1 MSKPSIQ
8 NVSTTQTFQN
18 WLDKTNEIVD
28 IMRDSAL
35 TASVSGDTT
44 FGDATLVGE
53 FTANTVVVFDEL
65 LTDNIES
72 RTPGTPVVFGN
83 AIRATAVLDPIAATF
98 TYGASG
104 ARTRYTDNITSWDI
118 GYDNTA
124 NSNFQINFG
133 SGGQFSL
140 SPAGILTVPSLVTS
154 TDLQIGTNLTIAGN
168 LEANTANFAAAN
180 GSFTGVFAGNFT
192 GDIFHPA
199 GNKVFENGGPAA
211 NIPAVFTG
219 NVNGTVS
226 SLTNHTTDSLAE
238 KATNPVNLYF
248 TTTRARGSISAGTG
262 ILYTANTG
270 VITLNTDT
278 VRGSLSGGTG
288 IAYNSADGSIAIA
301 STYTEGINNAIAAA
315 NSIKGFIAFDGLT
328 GAVIKSKNLS
338 MSKTGTGAYSITCD
352 ASIRDNTDQWG
363 VVISNVD
370 RGVISRGS
378 SIGSQIDVY
387 NAFVTSRTTTGF
399 TIAATR
405 RFNDVVHFGGND
417 NNSANI
423 FGITAVD
430 PTYITL
436 IVF

>member
-8 NVSTTQTFQN
+8 NITTTQTFQN

-28 IMRDSAL
+28 IIRDSAL

-65 LTDNIES
+65 LTDNIVS
-72 RTPGTPVVFGN
+72 RTPGQPILFGN
-83 AIRATAVLDPIAATF
+83 PVQITAVGSAVAAIF
-98 TYGASG
+98 EYGASG
-104 ARTRYTDNITSWDI
+104 GRTRYTDNITSWDI
-118 GYDNTA
+118 GYDNTS
-124 NSNFQINFG
+124 NSNFQMNFG

-140 SPAGILTVPSLVTS
+140 SPAGVLTVPSLITS

-168 LEANTANFAAAN
+168 LNANTANFASAN

-192 GDIFHPA
+192 GDVYSPS
-199 GNKVFENGGPAA
+199 GTKVFENGGPAS
-211 NIPAVFTG
+211 NIPATFTG

-226 SLTNHTTDSLAE
+226 SLTNHNTDSLAE
-238 KATNPVNLYF
+238 KASNPVNLYF
-248 TTTRARGSISAGTG
+248 TTTRARNSVSGGTG
-262 ILYTANTG
+262 IVYTANTG
-270 VITLNTDT
+270 VIALNTDT
-278 VRGSLSGGTG
+278 VRQSLSGGSGITYDSNTG
-288 IAYNSADGSIAIA
+288 SFSVAT
-301 STYTEGINNAIAAA
+301 TYTEDINDAIAEA
-315 NSIKGFIAFDGLT
+315 NSIRGYIAFDGLT

-338 MSKTGTGAYSITCD
+338 LSKTAQGAYSITC
-352 ASIRDNTDQWG
+352 AQSIRDNTDQWG

-370 RGVISRGS
+370 EGTTSRGA
-378 SIGSQIDVY
+378 SIGAQIDVY
-387 NAFVTSRTTTGF
+387 NAFVTSRSTTGF

-405 RFNDVVHFGGND
+405 RFNNVVHFGGND

-430 PTYITL
+430 PTYITIL
-436 IVF
+436 VF